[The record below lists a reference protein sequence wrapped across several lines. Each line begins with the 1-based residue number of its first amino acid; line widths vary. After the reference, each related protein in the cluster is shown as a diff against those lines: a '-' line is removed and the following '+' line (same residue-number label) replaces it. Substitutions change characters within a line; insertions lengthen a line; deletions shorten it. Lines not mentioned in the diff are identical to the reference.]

1 MSYSINMGTRKGP
14 LFRLVSPHELIQRR
28 DFSVKN
34 DPAHTH
40 TVVDP
45 RDSYPLLGGE
55 WVALDTTDPE
65 TIIRPPI
72 NNAHFDPAGDEAVD
86 LSDVAIVRTFM
97 CLHELGGG
105 DTQTLRKVPLA
116 FLQGYEVETRLYLTT
131 GNPTFAIGDKVY
143 VGQVQHPD
151 VTSEYLVAGLVP
163 AGAGGQLAEGA
174 VAVGHITKLPDNNGG
189 WLRIMVD
196 DRL

>member
-1 MSYSINMGTRKGP
+1 MSYSINMGIRKGP

-34 DPAHTH
+34 DPEHTH

-55 WVALDTTDPE
+55 WVMLDLTDAE
-65 TIIRPPI
+65 TIIRPVI
-72 NNAHFDPAGDEAVD
+72 NNAHFDPTGDEAATGD
-86 LSDVAIVRTFM
+86 DVTAYRTFM
-97 CLHELGGG
+97 CLHEPGGG
-105 DTQTLRKVPLA
+105 DTQTLRKVPVA
-116 FLQGYEVETRLYLTT
+116 FLQGYEVETRLYLRT
-131 GNPTFAIGDKVY
+131 GNPKYTVGDKVY

-151 VTSEYLVAGLVP
+151 ITAEHLLAGLVP
-163 AGAGGQLAEGA
+163 VSVGTFGGNEQ
-174 VAVGHITKLPDNNGG
+174 AVGHITKAPDNNDG